1 MPNVKAFD
9 INQWIQIVIG
19 TLLLAGLFAILKMY
33 GDVET
38 MKIEKRQDSQV
49 ILKLDAQSTIFVAKI
64 NELSQKIALL
74 EQAVKIMGKT
84 KGMEGMIS
92 LDKLPPPTLINPV
105 YNAHTSDQHH
115 AKSDC
120 EKSDCLP
127 PVPPPPPQPEGNP
140 SPTKQ

>member
-74 EQAVKIMGKT
+74 EQAVKIMGRT

-92 LDKLPPPTLINPV
+92 LDKFPPPTLINPV
-105 YNAHTSDQHH
+105 YNAHANSQHH

-120 EKSDCLP
+120 EQSDCLP
-127 PVPPPPPQPEGNP
+127 PVPPPQPQPDGNP
-140 SPTKQ
+140 KPTKQ

>member
-9 INQWIQIVIG
+9 INQWIQIIIG

-64 NELSQKIALL
+64 NELSQEIALL
-74 EQAVKIMGKT
+74 KQAIKIMGKT
-84 KGMEGMIS
+84 KGMDSMIS
-92 LDKLPPPTLINPV
+92 LDKFPPPTSINPV

-120 EKSDCLP
+120 EPSDCLP
-127 PVPPPPPQPEGNP
+127 PVPPPQPQPEGNP